1 MLRRTPKRAN
11 APDLFAKVPLW
22 WAVQAAEA
30 TKTPKALVWVW
41 LLHLSWETRSKTFRL
56 PNARL
61 LDRGVS
67 PYAKRRAL
75 RELEAACLIRVVRE
89 VGKSPLVT
97 LMHL

>member
-1 MLRRTPKRAN
+1 MLRRTPRKTKT
-11 APDLFAKVPLW
+11 DLFAKVPLW
-22 WAVQAAEA
+22 WAEQAAQA
-30 TKTPKALVWVW
+30 TKTPKAFVWVW
-41 LLHLSWETRSKTFRL
+41 LLHLAWKAQSNMFHL

-75 RELEAACLIRVVRE
+75 RELEAAGLIRVVRE